1 MSVNEHCLLQQAVC
15 AHPAISSKAV
25 SSISLPY
32 CGLMKAVMA
41 NKNEPKSI
49 LPVSS
54 GSMADVS
61 ELISSSVGTYLVQQ
75 ACDSV
80 TARTV
85 GRIAIRRV
93 TQISTIYNS

>member
-1 MSVNEHCLLQQAVC
+1 MWYVSECKRALSAATVF
-15 AHPAISSKAV
+15 AHPDISSNAI

-32 CGLMKAVMA
+32 CGFMKAVMA

-61 ELISSSVGTYLVQQ
+61 ELISSLVGTYLVQQ
-75 ACDSV
+75 ACHSKEGQW
-80 TARTV
+80 A
-85 GRIAIRRV
+85 GLL
-93 TQISTIYNS
+93 YEYEC